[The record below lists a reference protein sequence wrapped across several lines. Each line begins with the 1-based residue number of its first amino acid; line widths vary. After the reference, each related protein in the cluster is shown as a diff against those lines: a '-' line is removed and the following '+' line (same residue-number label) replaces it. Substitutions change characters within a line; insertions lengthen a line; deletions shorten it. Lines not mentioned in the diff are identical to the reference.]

1 MVAVNLLVRARLGPQ
16 SKGAACA
23 DWRPRATP
31 GIVTAMRRRLSLVEP
46 FAKQHAYC
54 AHCPKLCRFSC
65 PVSNA
70 ESRETTTPWA
80 KMTSLHHVAEQNVDM
95 SEDIAASWYGCT
107 GCMRCRTHCTHRNEV
122 ATVLGA
128 ARAEAVHAGKAPP
141 AAMDTIAQHADR
153 EKKAIQRAAQ
163 LFAAAPATGQV
174 SYFPG
179 CTATMLRPEEALAG
193 WRASEALLE
202 TAVHVEASG
211 CCGLPL
217 LEAGSAEGY
226 AQAARSLLSKL
237 RGAGKAFFLDPG
249 CLFAL
254 KTFARQEG
262 KERETERMLHLSEL
276 AARHI
281 DRVHPLTGLGAA
293 RYHDPCRLGRG
304 LGIHEAP
311 RRVLAKI
318 LGQVPSE
325 FHHRRE
331 DSICSGG
338 GGQLPRTAPETAAGI
353 ARERLAEHEWVGG
366 GAIVT
371 ACPASARQF
380 RENGADRVHSFAVL
394 LEESCRNAS

>member
-1 MVAVNLLVRARLGPQ
+1 
-16 SKGAACA
+16 
-23 DWRPRATP
+23 
-31 GIVTAMRRRLSLVEP
+31 MRRRLSLVEP

-80 KMTSLHHVAEQNVDM
+80 KMTSLHHVAEQNAAM

-122 ATVLGA
+122 STVLGA
-128 ARAEAVHAGKAPP
+128 ARAEAVHAGMAPP
-141 AAMDTIAQHADR
+141 AAMDSIAQHGRR
-153 EKKAIQRAAQ
+153 EEKAVRSAAK
-163 LFAAAPATGQV
+163 LFAEAPSTSQV
-174 SYFPG
+174 GYLPG
-179 CTATMLRPEEALAG
+179 CTAARLRSEEAVAG
-193 WRASEALLE
+193 WRATEALLG
-202 TAVHVEASG
+202 TPVHVEASG

-217 LEAGSAEGY
+217 LEAGSVERYAE
-226 AQAARSLLSKL
+226 AARSLLRKL
-237 RGAGKAFFLDPG
+237 ERVQTAVFLDPG
-249 CLFAL
+249 CLFAM

-262 KERETERMLHLSEL
+262 KARDAQRMLHLSEL

-281 DRVHPLTGLGAA
+281 DRVHPLPGLGGA

-304 LGIHEAP
+304 LGIYEAP

-318 LGQVPSE
+318 LGQAPWE

-338 GGQLPRTAPETAAGI
+338 GGQLPRTAPETAAAI
-353 ARERLAEHEWVGG
+353 ARERLDEHEWVGG

-371 ACPASARQF
+371 ACPVSARQF
-380 RENGADRVHSFAVL
+380 CENGADHVHSFAVL